1 MSRGEVSGDPS
12 NNDYSSDHSSN
23 LSLSTTPATTLAT
36 SLMVSA
42 SPDQVISE
50 GPGYHGDAGG
60 DCPGRSAL
68 QLHHRLPDILLQES
82 RVAARL
88 LAVDVNSDCIL
99 YLTGHI

>member
-1 MSRGEVSGDPS
+1 MNRPKYLCEVDPL
-12 NNDYSSDHSSN
+12 DG
-23 LSLSTTPATTLAT
+23 LGLST
-36 SLMVSA
+36 
-42 SPDQVISE
+42 DQVISE
-50 GPGYHGDAGG
+50 GSGYHGDAGG
-60 DCPGRSAL
+60 DGPGRSAL